1 LKLEIYNTIFTRS
14 IRSST
19 DIRSFTGIGN
29 PMGIERSIDIGNVFG
44 NKEVDHL
51 FYGDFK
57 EVDHL
62 L

>member
-1 LKLEIYNTIFTRS
+1 
-14 IRSST
+14 
-19 DIRSFTGIGN
+19 
-29 PMGIERSIDIGNVFG
+29 MGIERSIDIGNVFG